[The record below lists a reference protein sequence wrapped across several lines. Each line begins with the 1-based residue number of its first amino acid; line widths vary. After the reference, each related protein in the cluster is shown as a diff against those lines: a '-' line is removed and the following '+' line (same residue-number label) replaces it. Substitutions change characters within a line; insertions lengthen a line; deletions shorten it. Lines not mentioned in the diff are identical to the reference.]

1 MVPSFTKIHN
11 KFKFN
16 NTHFNADTLKEVA
29 YSFVKEGESYQKQ
42 IGSFLLDWLDNN
54 DYVFVKTSGSTGNP
68 KQISLQKQAMVAS
81 AIATGD
87 YFNIKPKSTALHCL
101 STEFIAGKM
110 MLVRAMILGLEIDVI
125 KPNSN
130 PLENIAKH
138 YDFCAMV
145 PLQLENSIDR
155 LHKISTLIV
164 GGSSVSDALRNQL
177 HNVFCKVYATYGMTE
192 AITHIAVKKLNHL
205 EDVSLDAFQILPNIT
220 VSKDTRNCLVINA
233 PKLSDKSII
242 TNDVVELLSD
252 TSFKILGRYD
262 NVINSGG
269 IKLFPEQI
277 EAKLQRLISNRFFIT
292 SKTHDTLGQQLIM
305 IVEGASNGIESSVF
319 ECLKTYEKPKH
330 IYSLEQ
336 FVETD
341 SGKIQREKT
350 LALLK
355 IVR

>member
-29 YSFVKEGESYQKQ
+29 YSFVKEGEWYQKH
-42 IGSFLLDWLDNN
+42 IGSFLLDWLDSN
-54 DYVFVKTSGSTGNP
+54 DYVFVKTSGSTGKP

-87 YFNIKPKSTALHCL
+87 YFNIKPESKALHCL
-101 STEFIAGKM
+101 PTEFIAGKM
-110 MLVRAMILGLEIDVI
+110 MLVRAMILGLEIDVV
-125 KPNSN
+125 KPKSN
-130 PLENIAKH
+130 PLEKITKH

-164 GGSSVSDALRNQL
+164 GGTSVSNALQTQL
-177 HNVFCKVYATYGMTE
+177 QDISCKVYATYGMTE
-192 AITHIAVKKLNHL
+192 TITHIAVKKLNHL
-205 EDVSLDAFQILPNIT
+205 ENVSLDAFKTLPNIT
-220 VSKDTRNCLVINA
+220 ISKDTRDCLVINA
-233 PKLSDKSII
+233 PKLSDKPII
-242 TNDVVELLSD
+242 TNDVVELRSD
-252 TSFKILGRYD
+252 TSFTILGRYD

-269 IKLFPEQI
+269 IKLFPELI
-277 EAKLQRLISNRFFIT
+277 EAKLRKDISERFFIA
-292 SKTHDTLGQQLIM
+292 SKEHNSLGQELIM
-305 IVEGASNGIESSVF
+305 IIEGVSNTVNTSAF
-319 ECLKTYEKPKH
+319 KNLNKYEIPKH
-330 IYSLEQ
+330 IYTVER

-341 SGKIQREKT
+341 SGKIQRTKT

-355 IVR
+355 

>member
-16 NTHFNADTLKEVA
+16 NTHFNTHTLKEVA
-29 YSFVKEGESYQKQ
+29 YSFVKEGESYQKH

-54 DYVFVKTSGSTGNP
+54 DYVFVKTSGSTGQP
-68 KQISLQKQAMVAS
+68 KCISLKKQAMVAS

-87 YFNIKPKSTALHCL
+87 YFNIKSGCKALHCL
-101 STEFIAGKM
+101 PTEFIAGKM

-125 KPNSN
+125 KPTSN
-130 PLENIAKH
+130 PLENITKH

-145 PLQLENSIDR
+145 PLQLQNSIDR
-155 LHKISTLIV
+155 LKYVSTLIV
-164 GGSSVSDALRNQL
+164 GGASVSNALQAQL
-177 HNVFCKVYATYGMTE
+177 KDTSCMVYATYGMTE
-192 AITHIAVKKLNHL
+192 TITHIAVKKLNYL
-205 EDVSLDAFQILPNIT
+205 DDVSLNAFLTLPNIT
-220 VSKDTRNCLVINA
+220 ASKDTRDCLVINA
-233 PKLSDKSII
+233 PKLSDKPII

-252 TSFKILGRYD
+252 TSFRILARFD

-269 IKLFPEQI
+269 IKLYPEQI
-277 EAKLQRLISNRFFIT
+277 EAKLKDNLSKRFFIA

-305 IVEGASNGIESSVF
+305 IVEGTSNSIESSVF
-319 ECLKTYEKPKH
+319 ECLETYEKPKH

-341 SGKIQREKT
+341 SGKIQRSKT

-355 IVR
+355 